1 MGDNFNPEN
10 YETVQER
17 ITRFYGAYEDG
28 RIITDDVTTEAD
40 RTQSIWRV
48 KATVYLSRDDQAAGL
63 PKATGYAFEVDG
75 RGMTQKANALETCE
89 TSAIGRAL
97 ANMNLSGNKR
107 ATREEMGKAD
117 RQGGDT
123 RSASQARAQERMK
136 AQAAANR
143 PPATKE
149 QLDEAIKQAMMEP
162 QSIEI
167 GRLHYNRVKQMGA
180 SQEELDI
187 LAQSMSTLPELGA
200 PPADFAFTKIDGWED

>member
-1 MGDNFNPEN
+1 
-10 YETVQER
+10 
-17 ITRFYGAYEDG
+17 
-28 RIITDDVTTEAD
+28 
-40 RTQSIWRV
+40 
-48 KATVYLSRDDQAAGL
+48 
-63 PKATGYAFEVDG
+63 
-75 RGMTQKANALETCE
+75 
-89 TSAIGRAL
+89 
-97 ANMNLSGNKR
+97 
-107 ATREEMGKAD
+107 MGKAD

-187 LAQSMSTLPELGA
+187 LAQSMSTLPIGDNATSPSVSVTVYRDSREDVDATALKGIAAGGA
-200 PPADFAFTKIDGWED
+200 EPQPADDYGFMYTRQVNDPDGNVIQFGWMDPAGPQS